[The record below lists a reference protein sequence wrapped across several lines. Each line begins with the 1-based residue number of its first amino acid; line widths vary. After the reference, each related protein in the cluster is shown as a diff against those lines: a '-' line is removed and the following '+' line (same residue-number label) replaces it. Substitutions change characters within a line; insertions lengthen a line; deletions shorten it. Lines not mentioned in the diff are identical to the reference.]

1 MPSGRTDRCAGGFG
15 RPAGGNPLNRRGARQ
30 ARRVRS
36 AEGQNHLTDAY
47 IQVKAQFIVALE
59 DTPPEVDTVSIV
71 PDEVRRMFD
80 ATFGPAK
87 GVVRGRFPGGSVL
100 TLTGPGADEVTL
112 RQDMT
117 RM

>member
-1 MPSGRTDRCAGGFG
+1 
-15 RPAGGNPLNRRGARQ
+15 
-30 ARRVRS
+30 
-36 AEGQNHLTDAY
+36 
-47 IQVKAQFIVALE
+47 VALE